1 MNGNLAQFADD
12 LRPYLLRIQVSLDNL
27 SGLFSRSARPTEAQL
42 AIRTVEM
49 QRSAK
54 ETSDRA
60 TKLRD
65 FLQAALEHDA
75 GMTQE
80 TMASWVAKRQTARL
94 HARADLLEQSAVLA
108 TELAALT
115 AVEAE
120 RITMAAVSARQQAIA
135 LQIEQ
140 DTGSGL

>member
-12 LRPYLLRIQVSLDNL
+12 LRPYLLRLQVSLDNL
-27 SGLFSRSARPTEAQL
+27 SGLFSWSARPTEAQL
-42 AIRTVEM
+42 EIRTAEM

-75 GMTQE
+75 GITQE
-80 TMASWVAKRQTARL
+80 TMAGWIVKRQTARL
-94 HARADLLEQSAVLA
+94 HARADLLEQSAILA
-108 TELAALT
+108 AELAALT

-120 RITMAAVSARQQAIA
+120 RITMAAVNARRQAIA
-135 LQIEQ
+135 LQIEREA
-140 DTGSGL
+140 GSGL